1 MPVQYLFY
9 YILLLYTIISYYLI
23 HVIPQDGLWLN
34 IIIRWVYLK
43 GNIKLYRSLP
53 ILLFS
58 NNIFIL
64 QYNLLFSHNKFLFH
78 TWNKL
83 FDKETFLF
91 KSNLISYSIV

>member
-1 MPVQYLFY
+1 MPIQYLFSS
-9 YILLLYTIISYYLI
+9 YTTISYYLI

-64 QYNLLFSHNKFLFH
+64 KYDLLFSHNKFLFH
-78 TWNKL
+78 TSNKL
-83 FDKETFLF
+83 FD